1 MACRFLENKTPVPV
15 MVYPLHPAPSIELA
29 SGGAHRRLPKL
40 IKHSVAENLLI
51 QTANTGFPSSKLPQK
66 FALSSPF
73 LPVSERKKCSK
84 MSIMISFY
92 PSSPIC
98 SPPIGNIMLSH
109 LRNPPASRSH
119 GKMKG
124 RRLSQRPVDQ
134 GREHNLGRGWSWR
147 GHSFGLAGMA
157 GAHSILC
164 FSDLLIYLD
173 MTDRPTVD
181 PAAIR
186 QKTDIPGIVDGHGT
200 AHPVDIQCCLS
211 SQPSLPLIFLPLL
224 SSKGLLARSRLLR
237 LKTPASWLSIPLYPV
252 SVPPSSSQFSSRVP
266 RVS

>member
-1 MACRFLENKTPVPV
+1 MGGQFVKFLAKSCKGSQRDNDRVSSTEASRQAGSVCRVSRRHYDFELTNFSDKDAQMACRFLENKTPVPV
-15 MVYPLHPAPSIELA
+15 MVYALHPAPSIELA
-29 SGGAHRRLPKL
+29 GGGAHRRLPKL

-124 RRLSQRPVDQ
+124 RRLS
-134 GREHNLGRGWSWR
+134 
-147 GHSFGLAGMA
+147 
-157 GAHSILC
+157 
-164 FSDLLIYLD
+164 
-173 MTDRPTVD
+173 
-181 PAAIR
+181 
-186 QKTDIPGIVDGHGT
+186 
-200 AHPVDIQCCLS
+200 
-211 SQPSLPLIFLPLL
+211 
-224 SSKGLLARSRLLR
+224 
-237 LKTPASWLSIPLYPV
+237 
-252 SVPPSSSQFSSRVP
+252 
-266 RVS
+266 